1 MRKTGIHYHKWTPED
16 DKILICM
23 TQHGASASVIAF
35 LLGVSPEAVKQRRRT
50 LREKIGKNKQLKVSK
65 FVQNVENQKAY

>member
-1 MRKTGIHYHKWTPED
+1 MGKIGQHYHKWTPED

-23 TQHGASASVIAF
+23 TQYGASASVIAF

-50 LREKIGKNKQLKVSK
+50 LRER
-65 FVQNVENQKAY
+65 NQKKVNNQRRLHLCKT

>member
-23 TQHGASASVIAF
+23 TQYGASASAIAF

-50 LREKIGKNKQLKVSK
+50 LRERNQKSEQSK
-65 FVQNVENQKAY
+65 ALAFVQNVENQKVY